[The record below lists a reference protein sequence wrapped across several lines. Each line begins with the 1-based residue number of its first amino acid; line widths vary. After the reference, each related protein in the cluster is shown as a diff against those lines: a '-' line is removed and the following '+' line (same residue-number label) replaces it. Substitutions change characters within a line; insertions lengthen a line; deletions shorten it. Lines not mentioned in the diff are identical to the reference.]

1 MLRVRRNIYFILET
15 NHFYCCIK
23 SLSSV
28 SDISRV
34 AAVVQAVVQKDG
46 KKYGRLGI

>member
-1 MLRVRRNIYFILET
+1 MLRVRRNFYFILET
-15 NHFYCCIK
+15 NHFLLMYL
-23 SLSSV
+23 LSSV

-46 KKYGRLGI
+46 KKYGGLDI